1 MGESLIKGLNEI
13 EASNLSDIEFFL
25 NGYKDAQG
33 TQWQLQGTEWELQQ
47 NENRNRNYK
56 QEQGKNP
63 LISYKCG
70 KHICTQHRSSQIY
83 KGNLRGLWERYRQQ
97 HTYTRGF

>member
-33 TQWQLQGTEWELQQ
+33 TQ
-47 NENRNRNYK
+47 
-56 QEQGKNP
+56 
-63 LISYKCG
+63 
-70 KHICTQHRSSQIY
+70 
-83 KGNLRGLWERYRQQ
+83 
-97 HTYTRGF
+97 